1 MTEHHQPSLKEQE
14 LAGASLAEIH
24 SALFEQLVRG
34 HAQMAL
40 TFLGKIP
47 NPQTGELEEP
57 DLEAGKIFIDQLEM
71 LRAKTKGNLSEKEK
85 NELAKALDAAHAAFS
100 EILNRGVEQ

>member
-1 MTEHHQPSLKEQE
+1 MTGNNPPLRESE
-14 LAGASLAEIH
+14 LAGATLEEIH
-24 SALFEQLVRG
+24 SALFEQLVGG

-71 LRAKTKGNLSEKEK
+71 LTAKTEGNLSEKEK
-85 NELAKALDAAHAAFS
+85 NFLDKALGTARAAFAGL
-100 EILNRGVEQ
+100 LNKDVGE